1 MAKIWGIVMSS
12 KNEIKVQVTRKVAP
26 KRNRTTI
33 KKIVKQE
40 MQRAGAH
47 YNLVRLFAYNFI
59 GSRKAPEYKI
69 IIGINKDGVWAG
81 DKIEI
86 IVKGTNAHRLSW
98 LFSNQY
104 KKNSLAKSVGKKEYT
119 KIKQAREKGK
129 R

>member
-1 MAKIWGIVMSS
+1 MGNL
-12 KNEIKVQVTRKVAP
+12 NEIKVQVTRKVAP

-59 GSRKAPEYKI
+59 GNRKAPEYKM
-69 IIGINKDGVWAG
+69 IIGINKNGAWAG

-98 LFSNQY
+98 LLSNQY
-104 KKNSLAKSVGKKEYT
+104 KKDKLAKSVGKQDYT
-119 KIKQAREKGK
+119 KVKQARERGK

>member
-1 MAKIWGIVMSS
+1 MRNI
-12 KNEIKVQVTRKVAP
+12 NEIKVQVTRKVAP

-40 MQRAGAH
+40 MQRAGVH

-59 GSRKAPEYKI
+59 GSRKAPEYRM
-69 IIGINKDGVWAG
+69 IIGINKNGAWTG

-98 LFSNQY
+98 LFGNQY
-104 KKNSLAKSVGKKEYT
+104 KKDNLAKSVGKKEYI
-119 KIKQAREKGK
+119 KIKQARERGK

>member
-1 MAKIWGIVMSS
+1 MG
-12 KNEIKVQVTRKVAP
+12 NTNTIKVQVTRKVAP

-59 GSRKAPEYKI
+59 GSRKAPEYKM
-69 IIGINKDGVWAG
+69 IIGINKNGAWAG

-98 LFSNQY
+98 LLSNQY
-104 KKNSLAKSVGKKEYT
+104 KKDKLAKSVGKQYYT
-119 KIKQAREKGK
+119 KVKQARERGK